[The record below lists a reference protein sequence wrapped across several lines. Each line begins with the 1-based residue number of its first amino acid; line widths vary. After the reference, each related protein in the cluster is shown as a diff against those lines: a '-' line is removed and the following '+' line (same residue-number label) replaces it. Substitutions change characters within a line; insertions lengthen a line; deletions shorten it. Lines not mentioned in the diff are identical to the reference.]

1 MSDTKKKYVKIG
13 KLYRNDRNGD
23 VYYSGPLG
31 AARAYL
37 FKSKFPSKDGGE
49 VWNLMLAEPEQ
60 QQQQHHQPYNAAP
73 SEFE

>member
-13 KLYRNDRNGD
+13 KLYRNDRGGD

-31 AARAYL
+31 SARAYL
-37 FKSKFPSKDGGE
+37 FKSKFTSKDGGE

-60 QQQQHHQPYNAAP
+60 QHQPASSSP